1 MEPTNPTQW
10 RLIQS
15 GSQHGALNMAI
26 DEALLES
33 VGAGNSP
40 PTLRLY
46 GWEPG
51 CLSLGLA
58 QPVGDID
65 RLALEA
71 HGWDLVRRPTG
82 GKAILHVD
90 ELTYAII
97 APAGHPAL
105 RGGVLT
111 SYRRLSR
118 GLTAGLARLGLEVD
132 QPSARPS
139 PGEAQNPICFEAP
152 SAYEITG
159 QGKKLL
165 GSAQLRRKD
174 AILQHGTLP
183 LTGDISRICLTLR
196 YQDPQSR
203 RISRERL
210 LARAATV
217 ETLLNRIVGWDEAAQ
232 ALKLGFEGAFGWTFK
247 STDLTDVEHARAHE
261 LELSRYSSPAWIGR
275 V

>member
-1 MEPTNPTQW
+1 M
-10 RLIQS
+10 
-15 GSQHGALNMAI
+15 NMAI

-33 VGAGNSP
+33 VGAGSSP

-51 CLSLGLA
+51 CLSLGHA

-71 HGWDLVRRPTG
+71 QGWDLVRRPTG

-90 ELTYAII
+90 ELTYALI

-105 RGGVLT
+105 RGGVLA

-132 QPSARPS
+132 PPNAEPT
-139 PGEAQNPICFEAP
+139 PGDEQNPICFEAP

-159 QGKKLL
+159 HGKKLL

-183 LTGDISRICLTLR
+183 LAGDISRICLTLR
-196 YQDPQSR
+196 YQDPQAR
-203 RISRERL
+203 RIARERL
-210 LARAATV
+210 LARATTV
-217 ETLLNRIVGWDEAAQ
+217 EMLLNRSVGWDEAAA
-232 ALKLGFEGAFGWTFK
+232 ALKSGFEDAFGWTF
-247 STDLTDVEHARAHE
+247 SPTDLTEVEHARAHE
-261 LELSRYSSPAWIGR
+261 LELSRYSEPAWISR